1 MMMMIESTMTVR
13 FPAVANFCSST
24 ALSQYRSI
32 CRVED
37 AAGGHVSSRRLPRS
51 GSVNGTWSRRLNGS
65 SVRRRSSL
73 VKNGIRA
80 SAEHLGSASD
90 PVKQNGRPWYHP
102 SEDIAESTSENR
114 EDARLTAA
122 ETTRTVIEVNSK
134 ATLMITQLFNDE
146 VHGNVLWPDLPYVN
160 DEHGNIYFQVEHDKD
175 ILQSLTSD
183 NNFVQVIVGFDT
195 TEMMK
200 EMELSGPSEIDFGI
214 EEIEDEDGDV
224 DDDDEE
230 EEENEDYDEDWVNV
244 LDDEDNDDNED
255 DDDEALGDWA
265 KLETMRSSHPM
276 SFAKK
281 VAQVASDDPINLME
295 EAPAGLSIQGLL
307 RPALTEEH
315 SDIQK
320 HMSSNQSRDAD
331 ILQVGEIVENK
342 LEDLHIINGQRHE
355 SESSNDSS
363 IQAEES
369 NKEDVP
375 RDGTT
380 FYKLEMIKIQLILAH
395 GHQAVVEVED
405 VKKAQPDAIALSAS
419 KIISRLKSGGEKTTQ
434 ALKAL
439 CWRTKGIQVEE
450 AAIIGVD
457 SVGFDLRVCSGTQI
471 QTLRFAFNTRATSEY
486 GAEIQLN
493 EMLFPRIHQKPQKKK
508 QTYQNEC

>member
-1 MMMMIESTMTVR
+1 M
-13 FPAVANFCSST
+13 
-24 ALSQYRSI
+24 
-32 CRVED
+32 
-37 AAGGHVSSRRLPRS
+37 LP
-51 GSVNGTWSRRLNGS
+51 V
-65 SVRRRSSL
+65 VCC
-73 VKNGIRA
+73 V
-80 SAEHLGSASD
+80 
-90 PVKQNGRPWYHP
+90 Q
-102 SEDIAESTSENR
+102 
-114 EDARLTAA
+114 
-122 ETTRTVIEVNSK
+122 VNSK

-160 DEHGNIYFQVEHDKD
+160 EEHGNIYFQVEHDKD

-183 NNFVQVIVGFDT
+183 NNFV
-195 TEMMK
+195 
-200 EMELSGPSEIDFGI
+200 
-214 EEIEDEDGDV
+214 
-224 DDDDEE
+224 
-230 EEENEDYDEDWVNV
+230 DWVNV